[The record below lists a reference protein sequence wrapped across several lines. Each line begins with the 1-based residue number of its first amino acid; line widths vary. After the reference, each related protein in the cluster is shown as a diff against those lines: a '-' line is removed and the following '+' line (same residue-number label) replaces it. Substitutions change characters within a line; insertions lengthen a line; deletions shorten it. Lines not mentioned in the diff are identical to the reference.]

1 MLAISKVVNHMQ
13 HIGVD
18 IIEIDRIKKAIA
30 QGKEPFL
37 KRIYTDDELRL
48 YHNKLS
54 SLAARFAAKE
64 AVFKALGIANSGISW
79 KDIEI
84 LSDPGGKPIVNLYG
98 KAKEQA
104 NSLSLS
110 SMAVSISHSQS
121 HAIAFA
127 VGEKKQEPAN

>member
-1 MLAISKVVNHMQ
+1 MQ

>member
-1 MLAISKVVNHMQ
+1 MRATNKVTNHMQ

-18 IIEIDRIKKAIA
+18 IVEIDRIEKAIA

-37 KRIYTDDELRL
+37 KRIYTDNELRL
-48 YHNKLS
+48 YRNKLS

-64 AVFKALGIANSGISW
+64 AVFKALGIANSGIGW

-84 LSDPGGKPIVNLYG
+84 LSNPDGKPVVNLYG
-98 KAKEQA
+98 KAEEQA
-104 NSLSLS
+104 NKLSLT
-110 SMAVSISHSQS
+110 SMAISLSHSQS

-127 VGEKKQEPAN
+127 VGEKKDESAN